1 MILNDCNC
9 GIFNWSDGKLKAAGF
24 PKDYRLLLEVSNEQ
38 TFEHFHFFPLVVDH
52 KKEFFHVY
60 PYPAFW
66 PKWHT
71 KSLPRKISGFLKQKH
86 WFRRNK
92 SSCADTIGLSEGFP
106 GGSARG
112 YTDRFHKFHEFQRD
126 TRCEVPGSTWG
137 GRDTG
142 GAGRHGPWSPS
153 DGRLGFLVTGSGPG
167 WILAERGCK
176 ISCFVGI
183 YFFIFFMRQF
193 LFSPVDFF
201 KKMWKTPKLVRW
213 LIPCLLDSGET

>member
-1 MILNDCNC
+1 MFTRHSGQN
-9 GIFNWSDGKLKAAGF
+9 GIPNFSQ
-24 PKDYRLLLEVSNEQ
+24 E
-38 TFEHFHFFPLVVDH
+38 
-52 KKEFFHVY
+52 
-60 PYPAFW
+60 
-66 PKWHT
+66 
-71 KSLPRKISGFLKQKH
+71 KSLSFCLLQH

-153 DGRLGFLVTGSGPG
+153 DGRLGFLVKGVVPAKSWLKGG
-167 WILAERGCK
+167 VKSLVLLG
-176 ISCFVGI
+176 
-183 YFFIFFMRQF
+183 FIFFILYICASFCLVSLFF
-193 LFSPVDFF
+193 L
-201 KKMWKTPKLVRW
+201 KMWVNPKLVRW
-213 LIPCLLDSGET
+213 LPCLLDSGET